1 MIETALLGF
10 LSGGVAPLLQFF
22 QNRQDNKQ
30 ELEVMKLQ
38 NDMNRDS
45 NESRFDMSVLQ
56 QEGTTLVA
64 TIEHDNKAGQY
75 KATTWL
81 GRWLFDLVSVWRA
94 AMRPFIVSMLI
105 LYYGWIK
112 YHIVEK
118 ALPHV
123 KHWTAAELDQLGI
136 WTVSDYELLLL
147 GVTFYLG
154 KRTFEKMAG
163 HK

>member
-1 MIETALLGF
+1 MIATALLGF

-30 ELEVMKLQ
+30 ELEVMRIQ
-38 NDMNRDS
+38 NEINRDS
-45 NESRFDMSVLQ
+45 NQSRFDMSVLQ

-64 TIEHDNKAGQY
+64 AIEHDNKAGQY
-75 KATTWL
+75 QASTWL
-81 GRWLFDLVSVWRA
+81 GKYLFDMVAVWRA
-94 AMRPFIVSMLI
+94 AMRPFIVTMLI

-112 YHIVEK
+112 FHIVEK
-118 ALPHV
+118 ALPQV
-123 KHWTAAELDQLGI
+123 IGWTVAELDQLGI
-136 WTVSDYELLLL
+136 WTSSDYELLLL
-147 GVTFYLG
+147 GITFYLG